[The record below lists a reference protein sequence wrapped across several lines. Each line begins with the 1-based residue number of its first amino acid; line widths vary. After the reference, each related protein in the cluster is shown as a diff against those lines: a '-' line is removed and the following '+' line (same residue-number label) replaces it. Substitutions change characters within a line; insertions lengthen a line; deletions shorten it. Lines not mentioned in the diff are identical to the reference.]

1 MVTGDDFT
9 ASPAIVAEGI
19 HYPVLDYDLVTGS
32 GSVVCDL
39 CKLTVQ
45 PLRTLTNTSP
55 LTTSGQKEMQE
66 ETKGYCKR
74 ESPNGMSILLIPVCV
89 IGLLY

>member
-1 MVTGDDFT
+1 MQSMVTDDDFT

-19 HYPVLDYDLVTGS
+19 RYPVLDYDLVTGS

-39 CKLTVQ
+39 CKLTVE

-55 LTTSGQKEMQE
+55 LTTIG
-66 ETKGYCKR
+66 TKRNAGRDK
-74 ESPNGMSILLIPVCV
+74 GILQAGKP
-89 IGLLY
+89 